1 MIRVKY
7 KVFKIIFIVLIV
19 ISFSLATFFTVK
31 GLTYKDKDVTNPEE
45 ASMSSVDVEQILED
59 IKASNTNLVYEST
72 GISEFKSLAFLEEGK
87 VKSVQK
93 SYIVDT
99 ITGAELSIKDIIKE
113 DKYDEFLA
121 KEEELLRLKYPEFII
136 NGIINGEGTK
146 VYVIKENV
154 MVVYY
159 YDYVYDYPY
168 TESVNLTIN
177 YNEVHDYLDFTHELD
192 AEYQNENGY
201 NYSADKKT
209 VALTFDDGPSSK
221 YNAQFLD
228 VLARNK
234 AHATFFMVG
243 TMMNNCQKCVLDTYN
258 SGNEV
263 GSHTYNHMNI
273 KKNNAL
279 DVNDNLKQ
287 VDDLFYK
294 ITNDHIK
301 YVRPPYGS
309 YSKENL
315 ENINNPLILWNIDTE
330 DWSHHD
336 VDYIVNSVMENV
348 QDGSIILMHELYETS
363 LQALEVLL
371 PRLYAEGYQVVSV
384 SELANMKGK
393 TLESGHAY
401 RAIMG

>member
-1 MIRVKY
+1 MKY

-87 VKSVQK
+87 VKS
-93 SYIVDT
+93 YIVDT

-121 KEEELLRLKYPEFII
+121 KEEELLRLKYPEFIV

-263 GSHTYNHMNI
+263 GSHTYNHVNI

-363 LQALEVLL
+363 LQALEILL

>member
-87 VKSVQK
+87 VK

-209 VALTFDDGPSSK
+209 VAFTFDDGPSSK

>member
-87 VKSVQK
+87 VKS
-93 SYIVDT
+93 YIVDT

-121 KEEELLRLKYPEFII
+121 KEEELLRLKYPEFIV

-177 YNEVHDYLDFTHELD
+177 YNEVHDYLDFTHE
-192 AEYQNENGY
+192 
-201 NYSADKKT
+201 
-209 VALTFDDGPSSK
+209 
-221 YNAQFLD
+221 
-228 VLARNK
+228 
-234 AHATFFMVG
+234 
-243 TMMNNCQKCVLDTYN
+243 
-258 SGNEV
+258 
-263 GSHTYNHMNI
+263 
-273 KKNNAL
+273 
-279 DVNDNLKQ
+279 
-287 VDDLFYK
+287 
-294 ITNDHIK
+294 
-301 YVRPPYGS
+301 
-309 YSKENL
+309 
-315 ENINNPLILWNIDTE
+315 
-330 DWSHHD
+330 
-336 VDYIVNSVMENV
+336 
-348 QDGSIILMHELYETS
+348 
-363 LQALEVLL
+363 
-371 PRLYAEGYQVVSV
+371 
-384 SELANMKGK
+384 
-393 TLESGHAY
+393 
-401 RAIMG
+401 

>member
-1 MIRVKY
+1 MKY
-7 KVFKIIFIVLIV
+7 KVFKIVFIVLIV

-87 VKSVQK
+87 VKS
-93 SYIVDT
+93 YIVDT

-121 KEEELLRLKYPEFII
+121 KEEELLRLKYPEFIV

>member
-1 MIRVKY
+1 MKY

-72 GISEFKSLAFLEEGK
+72 GISEFKSLAFLEENK
-87 VKSVQK
+87 IK
-93 SYIVDT
+93 SYLIDT
-99 ITGAELSIKDIIKE
+99 VTGAELSIKDIIKE
-113 DKYDEFLA
+113 DKYEEFLV

>member
-45 ASMSSVDVEQILED
+45 ASMSSVDVEQIFED

-87 VKSVQK
+87 VK

-121 KEEELLRLKYPEFII
+121 KEEELLRLKYPEFIV

-159 YDYVYDYPY
+159 YDYVYNYPY

>member
-87 VKSVQK
+87 VK

-279 DVNDNLKQ
+279 DVNANLKQ

>member
-1 MIRVKY
+1 MKY

-87 VKSVQK
+87 VKS
-93 SYIVDT
+93 YIVDT

-121 KEEELLRLKYPEFII
+121 KEEELLRLKYPEFIV

-192 AEYQNENGY
+192 AEYQIENGY

>member
-87 VKSVQK
+87 VKS
-93 SYIVDT
+93 YIVDT

-121 KEEELLRLKYPEFII
+121 KEEELLRLKYPEFIV

-201 NYSADKKT
+201 NYIADKKT

>member
-1 MIRVKY
+1 MKY

-87 VKSVQK
+87 VKS
-93 SYIVDT
+93 YIVDT

-113 DKYDEFLA
+113 DKYDEFLV

-279 DVNDNLKQ
+279 DVNDNLK
-287 VDDLFYK
+287 
-294 ITNDHIK
+294 
-301 YVRPPYGS
+301 
-309 YSKENL
+309 
-315 ENINNPLILWNIDTE
+315 
-330 DWSHHD
+330 
-336 VDYIVNSVMENV
+336 
-348 QDGSIILMHELYETS
+348 
-363 LQALEVLL
+363 
-371 PRLYAEGYQVVSV
+371 
-384 SELANMKGK
+384 
-393 TLESGHAY
+393 
-401 RAIMG
+401 

>member
-1 MIRVKY
+1 MIKVKY

-45 ASMSSVDVEQILED
+45 ASMSSVDVEQIIED

-87 VKSVQK
+87 VK

-121 KEEELLRLKYPEFII
+121 KEEELLRLKYPEFIV

-301 YVRPPYGS
+301 YVRPPYGA

>member
-87 VKSVQK
+87 VKS
-93 SYIVDT
+93 YIVDT

-121 KEEELLRLKYPEFII
+121 KEEELLRLKYPEFIV
-136 NGIINGEGTK
+136 NGLINGEGTK

>member
-31 GLTYKDKDVTNPEE
+31 GLTYKDKDVTNLEE
-45 ASMSSVDVEQILED
+45 ASMSSVDVEQIIED

-87 VKSVQK
+87 VK

>member
-87 VKSVQK
+87 VKS
-93 SYIVDT
+93 YIVDT

-121 KEEELLRLKYPEFII
+121 KEEELLRLKYPEFIV

-159 YDYVYDYPY
+159 YDYVYDYSY

-371 PRLYAEGYQVVSV
+371 PRLYVEGYQVVSV

-393 TLESGHAY
+393 ALESGHAY

>member
-1 MIRVKY
+1 MIKVKY

-87 VKSVQK
+87 VK

>member
-1 MIRVKY
+1 MKY

-87 VKSVQK
+87 VK

-330 DWSHHD
+330 DWRYKD
-336 VDYIVNSVMENV
+336 VDRIVNYVMENV
-348 QDGSIILMHELYETS
+348 SDGSIILMHELYETS
-363 LQALEVLL
+363 LQALEIIL
-371 PRLYAEGYQVVSV
+371 PKLYAAGYQVVSV
-384 SELANMKGK
+384 GELANLQGRTIDAHK
-393 TLESGHAY
+393 AY
-401 RAIMG
+401 SAIKS

>member
-72 GISEFKSLAFLEEGK
+72 GISEFKSLAFLEENK
-87 VKSVQK
+87 IK
-93 SYIVDT
+93 SYLIDT
-99 ITGAELSIKDIIKE
+99 VTGAELSIKDIIKE

>member
-1 MIRVKY
+1 MKY

-72 GISEFKSLAFLEEGK
+72 GISEFKSLAFLEENK
-87 VKSVQK
+87 IK
-93 SYIVDT
+93 SYLIDT
-99 ITGAELSIKDIIKE
+99 VTGAELSIKDIIKE
-113 DKYDEFLA
+113 DKYEEFLV

-371 PRLYAEGYQVVSV
+371 PRLYVEGYQVVSV

>member
-1 MIRVKY
+1 MKY

-72 GISEFKSLAFLEEGK
+72 GISEFKSLAFLEENK
-87 VKSVQK
+87 IK
-93 SYIVDT
+93 SYLIDT
-99 ITGAELSIKDIIKE
+99 VTGAELSIKDIIKE
-113 DKYDEFLA
+113 DKYEEFLV

-159 YDYVYDYPY
+159 YGYVYDYPY

>member
-1 MIRVKY
+1 MKY

-72 GISEFKSLAFLEEGK
+72 GISEFKSLAFLEENK
-87 VKSVQK
+87 IK
-93 SYIVDT
+93 SYLIDT
-99 ITGAELSIKDIIKE
+99 VTGAELSIKDIIKE
-113 DKYDEFLA
+113 DKYEEFLV

-336 VDYIVNSVMENV
+336 VDYIINSVMENV

>member
-87 VKSVQK
+87 VKS
-93 SYIVDT
+93 YIVDT

-121 KEEELLRLKYPEFII
+121 KEEELLRLKYPEFIV

-315 ENINNPLILWNIDTE
+315 VNINNPLILWNIDTE

>member
-1 MIRVKY
+1 MKY

-72 GISEFKSLAFLEEGK
+72 GISEFKSLAFLEENK
-87 VKSVQK
+87 IK
-93 SYIVDT
+93 SYLIDT
-99 ITGAELSIKDIIKE
+99 VTGAELSIKDIIKE
-113 DKYDEFLA
+113 DKYEEFLV

-273 KKNNAL
+273 KKNSIL
-279 DVNDNLKQ
+279 DVNNNLKQ

-315 ENINNPLILWNIDTE
+315 ENVNNPLILWNIDTE

-336 VDYIVNSVMENV
+336 VDYIVNEVLENV

>member
-87 VKSVQK
+87 VKS
-93 SYIVDT
+93 YIVDT
-99 ITGAELSIKDIIKE
+99 ITCAELSIKDIIKE

>member
-1 MIRVKY
+1 MIKVKY
-7 KVFKIIFIVLIV
+7 KVFKIVFIVLIV

-45 ASMSSVDVEQILED
+45 VSMSSVDVEQILED

-87 VKSVQK
+87 VKS
-93 SYIVDT
+93 YIVDT

-121 KEEELLRLKYPEFII
+121 KEEELLRLKYPEFIV

>member
-87 VKSVQK
+87 VKS
-93 SYIVDT
+93 YIVDT

-121 KEEELLRLKYPEFII
+121 KEEELLRLKYPEFIV

>member
-1 MIRVKY
+1 MKY

-87 VKSVQK
+87 VKS
-93 SYIVDT
+93 YIVDT

-121 KEEELLRLKYPEFII
+121 KEEELLRLKYPEFIV

>member
-1 MIRVKY
+1 MKY

-87 VKSVQK
+87 VKS
-93 SYIVDT
+93 YIVDT

-121 KEEELLRLKYPEFII
+121 KEEELLRLKYPEFIV

-315 ENINNPLILWNIDTE
+315 ENVNNPLILWNIDTE

-336 VDYIVNSVMENV
+336 VDYIVNEVLENV

>member
-87 VKSVQK
+87 VKS
-93 SYIVDT
+93 YIVDT
-99 ITGAELSIKDIIKE
+99 ITGAELSVKDIIKE

-121 KEEELLRLKYPEFII
+121 KEEELLRLKYPEFIV

-159 YDYVYDYPY
+159 YDYVYNYPY

>member
-87 VKSVQK
+87 VKS
-93 SYIVDT
+93 YIVDT

-121 KEEELLRLKYPEFII
+121 KEEELLRLKYPEFIV

-201 NYSADKKT
+201 NYIADKKT

-363 LQALEVLL
+363 LQALEILL

>member
-1 MIRVKY
+1 MKY

-87 VKSVQK
+87 VKS
-93 SYIVDT
+93 YIVDT

-113 DKYDEFLA
+113 DKYDEFLV

-371 PRLYAEGYQVVSV
+371 PRLYVEGYQVVSV

>member
-45 ASMSSVDVEQILED
+45 ASMSSVDVEQIFED

-87 VKSVQK
+87 VK

-121 KEEELLRLKYPEFII
+121 KEEELLRLKYPEFIV
-136 NGIINGEGTK
+136 NDIINGEGTK

-301 YVRPPYGS
+301 YVRPPYGA

>member
-72 GISEFKSLAFLEEGK
+72 GISEFKSLAFLEENK
-87 VKSVQK
+87 IK
-93 SYIVDT
+93 SYLIDT
-99 ITGAELSIKDIIKE
+99 VTGAELSIKDIIKE
-113 DKYDEFLA
+113 DKYEEFLV
-121 KEEELLRLKYPEFII
+121 KEEELLRLKYPEFIV

-177 YNEVHDYLDFTHELD
+177 YNEVHDYLDFTHQLD

>member
-87 VKSVQK
+87 VKS
-93 SYIVDT
+93 YIVDT

-121 KEEELLRLKYPEFII
+121 KEEELLRLKYPEFIV

-315 ENINNPLILWNIDTE
+315 ENVNNPLILWNIDTE

-336 VDYIVNSVMENV
+336 VDYIVNEVLENV

>member
-87 VKSVQK
+87 VKS
-93 SYIVDT
+93 YIVDT

-121 KEEELLRLKYPEFII
+121 KEEELLRLKYPEFIV

-146 VYVIKENV
+146 VYVIKEKV

>member
-72 GISEFKSLAFLEEGK
+72 GISEFKSLAFLEEKK
-87 VKSVQK
+87 VK

-121 KEEELLRLKYPEFII
+121 KEEELLRLKYPEFIV

-287 VDDLFYK
+287 LDDLFYK

-301 YVRPPYGS
+301 YVRPPYGA

>member
-87 VKSVQK
+87 VK

-209 VALTFDDGPSSK
+209 VALTFDDGPSGK

>member
-87 VKSVQK
+87 VK

>member
-87 VKSVQK
+87 VK

-279 DVNDNLKQ
+279 DVNANLKQ

-315 ENINNPLILWNIDTE
+315 ENVNNPLILWNIDTE

>member
-1 MIRVKY
+1 MKY

-87 VKSVQK
+87 VKS
-93 SYIVDT
+93 YIVDT

-121 KEEELLRLKYPEFII
+121 KEEELLRLKYPEFIV

-279 DVNDNLKQ
+279 DVNNNLKQ

-301 YVRPPYGS
+301 YVRPPYGA

-315 ENINNPLILWNIDTE
+315 ENISNPLILWNIDTE